1 MLLKI
6 NEGIFSLLEQIE
18 LFKQEE
24 KLYEAAEAQKLFARI
39 SYYTSIQ
46 NKLKIFEESKLSS

>member
-1 MLLKI
+1 M
-6 NEGIFSLLEQIE
+6 NEGIISLLEQIE

-24 KLYEAAEAQKLFARI
+24 KLYEAPEAQELFARI

-46 NKLKIFEESKLSS
+46 NNLTVFEENKTSP